1 MGIEE
6 IAQGNYILWGANWSL
21 YTAKVRP
28 YLIKKGLDYV
38 ELNPSHPHFHDS
50 IVPRIG
56 HITVPVVE
64 ATDGSFVAD
73 STEIIEHFE
82 QLYPENPMIPA
93 DKVLAA
99 LAWLIHNFGSEGLLK
114 PAMHYRWRTIEENRS
129 FIVDEFSRSLQV
141 KEARDHAEKA
151 AGLIYAEHIWDYLPM
166 LGLSDQATPIIEQ
179 SAARLY
185 RILNAHFLEY
195 PYVLGGSPS
204 IADFGL
210 MAPIYAHLGR
220 DPSSNSQLKLVAP
233 ALYRWIETMGR
244 AQLTDPELWYVPPGF
259 FKADELPPTLSALLE
274 LIGIDYGPELLA
286 TAQAYHQWLPGKPA
300 GAIVADDGQK
310 ANHQVLA
317 HIEHEQG
324 GGSIERVAFIDP
336 LALHQRVIAVMQ
348 QMDPAQLDQYGSILH
363 AAGCDALFT
372 LQLERGVVR
381 DDYTYVLA

>member
-1 MGIEE
+1 
-6 IAQGNYILWGANWSL
+6 
-21 YTAKVRP
+21 
-28 YLIKKGLDYV
+28 
-38 ELNPSHPHFHDS
+38 
-50 IVPRIG
+50 
-56 HITVPVVE
+56 
-64 ATDGSFVAD
+64 
-73 STEIIEHFE
+73 
-82 QLYPENPMIPA
+82 MIPA

-166 LGLSDQATPIIEQ
+166 LGLSDEATPIIEQ
-179 SAARLY
+179 SAVRLY
-185 RILNAHFLEY
+185 QILNAHFLEY

-210 MAPIYAHLGR
+210 MAPIHAHLGR
-220 DPSSNSQLKLVAP
+220 DPSSNSELKLVAP

-259 FKADELPPTLSALLE
+259 FKADGLPPTLTALLE
-274 LIGIDYGPELLA
+274 FIGTDYGPELLA
-286 TAQAYHQWLPGKPA
+286 TAQAYHQWLPGKPT
-300 GAIVADDGQK
+300 GSIVAHDGQK
-310 ANHQVLA
+310 TNHQVLA
-317 HIEHEQG
+317 QIEHEQG
-324 GGSIERVAFIDP
+324 GGSIKRVAFIDP
-336 LALHQRVIAVMQ
+336 LALHQRVIAVME
-348 QMDPAQLDQYGSILH
+348 QMNPAQLDQYGSILH